1 MNNKYIIST
10 DSGCD
15 LNYETCQK
23 YDIIPFMMNYADE
36 EDSYQDTME
45 DIDKHKFYDAMKNG
59 KVFKTSAINIKEAY
73 DFLESL
79 LQENKPIIHICLGSA
94 ISSTYNNFVTA
105 KTMLQEKYSNI
116 DITII
121 DSTLASA
128 GYGVLAIEAST
139 MRTLGK
145 DVHEVI
151 DYLEKHKTG
160 INTYYTTS
168 TLKYLARGGRVSKVA
183 NIFGTILS
191 IKPIL
196 RLDIEGHL
204 LVETTGHGRKQTFEK
219 VKKYIKDTATNPE
232 VQILYVAH
240 TMDDEEAKVLGETIK
255 NELGFKDVFYTII
268 GSIIGSHA
276 GPGLISF
283 FYHGKNRTKGK

>member
-45 DIDKHKFYDAMKNG
+45 DSDKHKFYDAMKNG

-105 KTMLQEKYSNI
+105 KTMLQEKYPNI

-151 DYLEKHKTG
+151 DYLEKHKTS